1 MVLLKSCKQIPI
13 EIVLNIVQ
21 KELCLLC
28 PVYEY
33 KSRNCK
39 NCPNNLEERLKDE
52 NEPYAE
58 KIVDYLYC
66 DKCSVK
72 FNRIEISQQDEK
84 RYISGYLILDE

>member
-1 MVLLKSCKQIPI
+1 MQVTTKCKCPI
-13 EIVLNIVQ
+13 C
-21 KELCLLC
+21 KEGTIM
-28 PVYEY
+28 
-33 KSRNCK
+33 CK
-39 NCPNNLEERLKDE
+39 FLDE

-84 RYISGYLILDE
+84 RYISSYLILDE